1 MTQQW
6 RAQFD
11 AEVSFANGG
20 GLRTDGFR
28 LDIPGHTITDDEL
41 AALLVRHLG
50 LLMVADVRIS
60 NKTLIQEPHKGG
72 RGLPTSAGPTAA
84 TSPAAAGAVDTE
96 GAAGAGGTEGA
107 AGPHGR
113 GGRRLVELS
122 HVITDGMTTLPGWPA
137 PRVTE
142 WLTRDASRA
151 NYAPGT
157 EFQVARID
165 MIANTGTYVDTPSHR
180 YADGADLAGTPLE
193 RLADLPGI
201 VVRVP
206 AGTRAID
213 RLMLAPY
220 EVAGRAV
227 LLHTGWSAHFGTDG
241 YAAPEAPYL
250 TGDGARALLEAGA
263 ALVGIDSINIDDM
276 SPASAGERP
285 AHSTLLAA
293 GVPIVEHLTGLDALP
308 PEGFRFT
315 AAPPQV
321 AGMGTFPV
329 RAFAVVG

>member
-1 MTQQW
+1 MSGQW

-11 AEVSFANGG
+11 AEVTFANGG

-28 LDIPGHTITDDEL
+28 LDIPGREIGDDEL
-41 AALLVRHLG
+41 AALFVRHLG
-50 LLMVADVRIS
+50 LLMVAEVRIS
-60 NKTLIQEPHKGG
+60 GKTIIEEPHKGG
-72 RGLPTSAGPTAA
+72 RGVVGEASG
-84 TSPAAAGAVDTE
+84 
-96 GAAGAGGTEGA
+96 
-107 AGPHGR
+107 

-122 HVITDGMTTLPGWPA
+122 HVITDGMVTLPGWPA
-137 PRVTE
+137 PRIGD
-142 WLTRDASRA
+142 WLTLEASRA

-165 MIANTGTYVDTPSHR
+165 MIANTGTYLDTPAHR
-180 YADGADLAGTPLE
+180 YAEGADLAGTPLD

-213 RLMLAPY
+213 RLLLAPY
-220 EVAGRAV
+220 DVAGRAV
-227 LLHTGWSAHFGTDG
+227 LLHTGWDAHFGTDRYG
-241 YAAPEAPYL
+241 APEAPHL
-250 TGDGARALLEAGA
+250 TGDGARSLVEAGA

-276 SPASAGERP
+276 SPAAAGERP

-315 AAPPQV
+315 AAPPRV

-329 RAFAVVG
+329 RAFAVLDA

>member
-1 MTQQW
+1 MAEQW

-20 GLRTDGFR
+20 GLRTEEFR
-28 LDIPGHTITDDEL
+28 LDIPGREIGDDEL
-41 AALLVRHLG
+41 AALFVRHLG
-50 LLMVADVRIS
+50 LLMVAEVRIT
-60 NKTLIQEPHKGG
+60 NRTVLAEPHKGG
-72 RGLPTSAGPTAA
+72 RGVTGTDGTTDVAA
-84 TSPAAAGAVDTE
+84 
-96 GAAGAGGTEGA
+96 
-107 AGPHGR
+107 
-113 GGRRLVELS
+113 RRLVELS

-165 MIANTGTYVDTPSHR
+165 MIANTGTYLDTPSHR
-180 YADGADLAGTPLE
+180 YADGADLAGTPLD

-206 AGTRAID
+206 ADTRAID

-220 EVAGRAV
+220 DVAGRAV
-227 LLHTGWSAHFGTDG
+227 LLHTGWSAHFGTDRYG
-241 YAAPEAPYL
+241 APEAPYL
-250 TGDGARALLEAGA
+250 TEDGARALVEAGA

-276 SPASAGERP
+276 SPASAGARP

-315 AAPPQV
+315 AAPPRV

>member
-1 MTQQW
+1 MSSQW

-11 AEVSFANGG
+11 AEVTFANGG

-28 LDIPGHTITDDEL
+28 LDIPGREIGDDEL
-41 AALLVRHLG
+41 AALFVRHLG
-50 LLMVADVRIS
+50 LLMVAEVRIS
-60 NKTLIQEPHKGG
+60 DKTIIEEPHKGG
-72 RGLPTSAGPTAA
+72 RGLTGP
-84 TSPAAAGAVDTE
+84 D
-96 GAAGAGGTEGA
+96 GAADPDSA
-107 AGPHGR
+107 AGPG
-113 GGRRLVELS
+113 GADGRRLVELS
-122 HVITDGMTTLPGWPA
+122 HVVTDGMTTLPGWPA
-137 PRVTE
+137 PRISE

-157 EFQVARID
+157 EFQVGRID
-165 MIANTGTYVDTPSHR
+165 MIANTGTYLDTPAHR
-180 YADGADLAGTPLE
+180 YAEGADLAGTPLD
-193 RLADLPGI
+193 RLADLPGT

-220 EVAGRAV
+220 DVAGRAV
-227 LLHTGWSAHFGTDG
+227 LLHTGWDAHFGTDR
-241 YAAPEAPYL
+241 YSAPEAPHL
-250 TGDGARALLEAGA
+250 TGEGARALVEAGA

-276 SPASAGERP
+276 SPAAAGERP

-308 PEGFRFT
+308 PSGFRFT
-315 AAPPQV
+315 AAPPMV

-329 RAFAVVG
+329 RAFAVVPA